1 VHAKYTAE
9 ILKLAGGSIDI
20 RAPTPTTTDADTQ
33 GTQGRRS
40 VPGAGPL
47 GRRLVARPVIWH
59 PLRVTR
65 KVEPRPSLSE
75 RLSRAGILPDADPVI
90 TWVRLREV
98 EGRRATVIDVYRL
111 VSEPRGLEP
120 VGCKY

>member
-1 VHAKYTAE
+1 
-9 ILKLAGGSIDI
+9 
-20 RAPTPTTTDADTQ
+20 
-33 GTQGRRS
+33 
-40 VPGAGPL
+40 
-47 GRRLVARPVIWH
+47 
-59 PLRVTR
+59 VTR